1 MQSTRERALATV
13 LRDLLDS
20 PDLNLGNL
28 EDETVQAI
36 QAAEHELELHAAGQ
50 AVEPQPAPVAAG
62 EHTPGPWQATGW
74 ENCTVNSAAGFTIV
88 AFPGGDGGESGRL
101 SISEAKAN
109 ARLIA
114 AAPDILAALQWLTEA
129 VADEDRGSTESA
141 IMKARI
147 ALARATGKEG

>member
-36 QAAEHELELHAAGQ
+36 QAAEHELKLHAAGQ

-62 EHTPGPWQATGW
+62 EHTPGPWQACGW
-74 ENCTVNSAAGFTIV
+74 EQCTVNSAAGFTIV
-88 AFPGGDGGESGRL
+88 AFPGGNGGDNGRL
-101 SISEAKAN
+101 DLSEAKAN
-109 ARLIA
+109 ARLIS
-114 AAPDILAALQWLTEA
+114 AAPDMLAAGQ
-129 VADEDRGSTESA
+129 A
-141 IMKARI
+141 IIGAYAKGMDGWTLHGH
-147 ALARATGKEG
+147 ALRAAITRATGKEG